1 MVHKGKLVV
10 FLVSSLVVLYGI
22 SAAFY
27 GRVVAKDEAYREL
40 SVFIDAFKKIND
52 DYVEAPDLNKVKDGA
67 MRGLIEALD
76 PYSSYLSKEQMT
88 ALDKRRANGS
98 AGVGVVLS
106 KRADMIYVVSAQR
119 GSSADEAGVRSGDY
133 LVSIDGVNTEE
144 KSILEVEGLLK
155 GADGSKVKATVF
167 RSARTKPLEIE
178 MTRKSATPAPV
189 NMRMLDNN
197 VGVLEVASLG
207 RSALDQARVKL
218 KSLISSG
225 AQKLILDLRDC
236 AEGSAGEGAELANL
250 FVRDGVLY
258 YSRNR
263 QGDKV
268 DEVKANAE
276 KFVTDL
282 PLAILI
288 NGSTAGAAE
297 VVVGALKDHERATL
311 VGEKSFGMGS
321 SQMRVPL
328 DSGAVLILSTARIF
342 TPRGKMIQDEN
353 LRQAGIKPDVQAPD
367 DERHQDL
374 LVDAYYD
381 EQDDVMKYK
390 KLRERISKEQLDK
403 ALEVLSKGQI
413 ITKRAA

>member
-10 FLVSSLVVLYGI
+10 FLISSLVVLYGI

-52 DYVEAPDLNKVKDGA
+52 DYVEAPDLSKVKDGA

-76 PYSSYLSKEQMT
+76 PYSSYLSKEQIA
-88 ALDKRRANGS
+88 ALDKRQAAGS

-119 GSSADEAGVRSGDY
+119 NSSADEAGVRSGDY
-133 LVSIDGVNTEE
+133 LVAIDGVNTEE
-144 KSILEVEGLLK
+144 KSILEVESLLK

-167 RSARTKPLEIE
+167 RSARSKPIEIE
-178 MTRKSATPAPV
+178 MTRKSTAPPSV
-189 NMRMLDNN
+189 NSRMLDNN

-207 RSALDQARVKL
+207 RSAMDQARVKL
-218 KSLISSG
+218 KSLISLG
-225 AQKLILDLRDC
+225 AQKLILDLREC
-236 AEGSAGEGAELANL
+236 AEGSVADGAELANL
-250 FVRDGVLY
+250 FLREGVLY

-268 DEVKANAE
+268 DEVKANPE
-276 KFVTDL
+276 KFVTNL

-297 VVVGALKDHERATL
+297 VVIGALKDHERATL

-321 SQMRVPL
+321 SQMRLPL
-328 DSGAVLILSTARIF
+328 QSGAVLILSTARIF

-413 ITKRAA
+413 TTKRAA

>member
-1 MVHKGKLVV
+1 MVHKGKLIV
-10 FLVSSLVVLYGI
+10 FLISSMVVLYGI

-52 DYVEAPDLNKVKDGA
+52 DYVEAPDLNKVKEGA

-76 PYSSYLSKEQMT
+76 PYSSYLSKESIA
-88 ALDKRRANGS
+88 ALDKRQANGN

-119 GSSADEAGVRSGDY
+119 SSSADEAGVRSGDY
-133 LVSIDGVNTEE
+133 LVAIDGVNIEE
-144 KSILEVEGLLK
+144 KSILEVESLLK

-178 MTRKSATPAPV
+178 MTRKSAAPAPV
-189 NMRMLDNN
+189 NSRMLDNS

-207 RSALDQARVKL
+207 RSAIDQVRPKL
-218 KSLISSG
+218 KTLISAG

-236 AEGSAGEGAELANL
+236 AEGSVSDGAELANL
-250 FVRDGVLY
+250 FLREGVLY

-268 DEVKANAE
+268 EEVKANAE
-276 KFVTDL
+276 KFVTNL
-282 PLAILI
+282 PLAILL

-321 SQMRVPL
+321 SQMRLPL
-328 DSGAVLILSTARIF
+328 QSGAVLILSTARIF

-367 DERHQDL
+367 DERHQEL

-381 EQDDVMKYK
+381 EQDDAMKYK
-390 KLRERISKEQLDK
+390 KLRERISKEQFDK

-413 ITKRAA
+413 TTKRAA